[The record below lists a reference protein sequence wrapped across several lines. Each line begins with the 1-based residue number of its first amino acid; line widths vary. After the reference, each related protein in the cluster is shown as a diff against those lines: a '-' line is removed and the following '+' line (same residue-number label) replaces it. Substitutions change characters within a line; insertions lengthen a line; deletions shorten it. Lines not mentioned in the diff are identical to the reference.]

1 MLGAVGKDSSAGDR
15 VPLSVGIVLVVVV
28 DEVVAGEITAHA
40 TVVDAL

>member
-1 MLGAVGKDSSAGDR
+1 
-15 VPLSVGIVLVVVV
+15 VGILLVVVV